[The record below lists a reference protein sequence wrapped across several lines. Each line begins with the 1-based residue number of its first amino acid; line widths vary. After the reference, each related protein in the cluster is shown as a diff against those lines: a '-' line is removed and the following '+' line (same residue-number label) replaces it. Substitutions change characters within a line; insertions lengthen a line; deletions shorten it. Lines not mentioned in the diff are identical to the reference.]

1 MPSYARKHIVDE
13 TQIGVYQCIGRC
25 VRRAFLCGTDAVS
38 GRDFSHRKVWLQGR
52 LESLASLFAVE
63 ICTFSVMSNHFHVVL
78 RIRPDI
84 AAAWSDEEVA
94 YRWASVRAIYR
105 KHRRTMPEPNRA
117 HIDELLNSPKELAD
131 CRKRLSSLSM
141 FMALLCEPLAILAN
155 KEDRVSGRFWQGRF
169 RSQALLDES
178 AMLACSMYV
187 DLNPIRA
194 GVAATPEQ
202 SAFTSAFTRI
212 KGLEAR
218 SRRAKRREMR
228 QAKRRK
234 PASITKGQRILS
246 VLDRPAD
253 AWLCEFQLDERPGK
267 SPLMTKAIGK
277 APTPQPKGSEAAAS
291 APAIELG
298 PRASDRGFLPLT
310 IQKYLSLLDWTGR
323 EIREGKTGSIPRNL
337 KPILER
343 LNVDPE
349 ALVDLIA
356 NFGRWFKGA
365 VGKVESLD
373 AEAKK
378 TNRRWYHGRTRAAA
392 VFL

>member
-1 MPSYARKHIVDE
+1 
-13 TQIGVYQCIGRC
+13 
-25 VRRAFLCGTDAVS
+25 
-38 GRDFSHRKVWLQGR
+38 
-52 LESLASLFAVE
+52 
-63 ICTFSVMSNHFHVVL
+63 
-78 RIRPDI
+78 
-84 AAAWSDEEVA
+84 
-94 YRWASVRAIYR
+94 
-105 KHRRTMPEPNRA
+105 
-117 HIDELLNSPKELAD
+117 
-131 CRKRLSSLSM
+131 
-141 FMALLCEPLAILAN
+141 
-155 KEDRVSGRFWQGRF
+155 
-169 RSQALLDES
+169 
-178 AMLACSMYV
+178 MLACSMYV

-234 PASITKGQRILS
+234 RASTTKGQRILS

-267 SPLMTKAIGK
+267 SPLMTQAKRE
-277 APTPQPKGSEAAAS
+277 APTPHPKGSEAAVS
-291 APAIELG
+291 APASELR

-310 IQKYLSLLDWTGR
+310 IQKYLSLLDWTGK

-343 LNVDPE
+343 LNLNPE
-349 ALVDLIA
+349 SWVDLIA

-365 VGKVESLD
+365 VGRLDSLD

>member
-1 MPSYARKHIVDE
+1 MPSYARKQIVDDSKV
-13 TQIGVYQCIGRC
+13 GVYQCIGRC

-52 LESLASLFAVE
+52 LESLASVFAVD
-63 ICTFSVMSNHFHVVL
+63 ICTFSVMSNHFHALL

-94 YRWASVRAIYR
+94 YRWACVRAIYR
-105 KHRRTMPEPNRA
+105 KHRRTMPEPNRS
-117 HIDELLNSPKELAD
+117 HIDELLKSPKELAD
-131 CRKRLSSLSM
+131 RRKRLSSLSM

-218 SRRAKRREMR
+218 SRRTKRRDKR

-234 PASITKGQRILS
+234 RSSIAKGQRILS

-277 APTPQPKGSEAAAS
+277 APTPSRKAS
-291 APAIELG
+291 RPPL
-298 PRASDRGFLPLT
+298 PLLMLCSDRG
-310 IQKYLSLLDWTGR
+310 
-323 EIREGKTGSIPRNL
+323 
-337 KPILER
+337 
-343 LNVDPE
+343 
-349 ALVDLIA
+349 
-356 NFGRWFKGA
+356 
-365 VGKVESLD
+365 
-373 AEAKK
+373 
-378 TNRRWYHGRTRAAA
+378 RRTAA
-392 VFL
+392 FCR

>member
-1 MPSYARKHIVDE
+1 MPSYARKQIVDD

-25 VRRAFLCGTDAVS
+25 VRRAFLCGTDAIS

-78 RIRPDI
+78 RIRPDL
-84 AAAWSDEEVA
+84 AAAWTDEEVA
-94 YRWASVRAIYR
+94 YRWACVRAIYR
-105 KHRRTMPEPNRA
+105 KHKRTIPEPNRA

-131 CRKRLSSLSM
+131 RRKRLSSLSM

-155 KEDRVSGRFWQGRF
+155 KEDRASGRFWQGRF

-178 AMLACSMYV
+178 AILACSMYV

-202 SAFTSAFTRI
+202 STFTSAYTRI

-228 QAKRRK
+228 QAKRHK
-234 PASITKGQRILS
+234 QASVAKGQRILA

-277 APTPQPKGSEAAAS
+277 APTPQPKGFEAAAS
-291 APAIELG
+291 APDAVLR

-343 LNVDPE
+343 LNLNPDSW
-349 ALVDLIA
+349 VDLIA

-365 VGKVESLD
+365 VGRLDSLD

>member
-1 MPSYARKHIVDE
+1 MPSYARKQIVDE

-52 LESLASLFAVE
+52 FESLASVFAVE
-63 ICTFSVMSNHFHVVL
+63 ICTFSVMSNHFHAVL
-78 RIRPDI
+78 RIRPDL

-94 YRWASVRAIYR
+94 YRWACVRAIYR
-105 KHRRTMPEPNRA
+105 KHKRTIPEPNRA
-117 HIDELLNSPKELAD
+117 HIDELLKSPKELAD
-131 CRKRLSSLSM
+131 RRKRLSSLSM

-202 SAFTSAFTRI
+202 SAFTSAYSRI

-218 SRRAKRREMR
+218 SRRAKRRDKR

-234 PASITKGQRILS
+234 RASIAKGQRILS

-267 SPLMTKAIGK
+267 SPVIAQDKRH
-277 APTPQPKGSEAAAS
+277 APKPSSKESES
-291 APAIELG
+291 PSSNPAVVLG

-310 IQKYLSLLDWTGR
+310 IHKYLALLDWTGR

-343 LNVDPE
+343 LNLNPE
-349 ALVDLIA
+349 SWVDLIA

-365 VGKVESLD
+365 VGRLDSLD